1 MAGCEA
7 GYSGI
12 ARATIVLPPT
22 VAEEDDDEKS
32 DESDQEVPSTQ

>member
-1 MAGCEA
+1 MAGFEA

-22 VAEEDDDEKS
+22 VAEDDDEKS
-32 DESDQEVPSTQ
+32 DESDQEVPPTQ